1 MFRVYHSNQL
11 DLLKTLTSTLIA
23 REPLADPF
31 QQEVVLVQSPGMAQW
46 LQMQLAEQFGIA
58 ANIVFPLPATFI
70 WDMFTRVLPGIP
82 KESAFS
88 KDAMTWKLM
97 WLLPDLLTRPEFAP
111 LQHYLTDD
119 GDKRKIHQLAGRV
132 ADLFDQ
138 YLVYRPQWL
147 ESWQK
152 GESIDGLAEA
162 QQWQAPLWV
171 RLVEYTHE
179 LGQPEWHRANLYRR
193 FISVLEKAERCPE
206 GLPPRVFIC
215 GISALPPVYLEALQ
229 ALGRHIDIHLMFTN
243 PCRYYWGIFRAS
255 HSWPNCRAASG
266 AIIRIKRNMPYSEI
280 PITPPRCLMLKA
292 NKICPTRYWLHGAS
306 WGVTTTFYSRR

>member
-1 MFRVYHSNQL
+1 MFTVYHSNQL
-11 DLLKTLTSTLIA
+11 DLLKTLTSALIA
-23 REPLADPF
+23 RDPLADPF

-58 ANIVFPLPATFI
+58 ANVAFPLPATFI
-70 WDMFTRVLPGIP
+70 WDMFTRVLPDIP

-97 WLLPDLLTRPEFAP
+97 WLLPEMLTQPAFAP

-147 ESWQK
+147 ESWQR
-152 GESIDGLAEA
+152 GERIDGLAEA
-162 QQWQAPLWV
+162 QQWQAPLWA
-171 RLVEYTHE
+171 RLVEYTRE
-179 LGQPEWHRANLYRR
+179 LGQPEWHRANLYSR
-193 FISVLEKAERCPE
+193 FIHALEQAKTCPP

-215 GISALPPVYLEALQ
+215 GISALPPVCW
-229 ALGRHIDIHLMFTN
+229 RR
-243 PCRYYWGIFRAS
+243 CRRWDGIS
-255 HSWPNCRAASG
+255 IS
-266 AIIRIKRNMPYSEI
+266 
-280 PITPPRCLMLKA
+280 T
-292 NKICPTRYWLHGAS
+292 
-306 WGVTTTFYSRR
+306 

>member
-1 MFRVYHSNQL
+1 MFTVYHSNQL
-11 DLLKTLTSTLIA
+11 DLLKTLTSALIA

-70 WDMFTRVLPGIP
+70 WDMFTKVLPGIP

-97 WLLPDLLTRPEFAP
+97 WLLPGMLTRPEFAP

-119 GDKRKIHQLAGRV
+119 ADKRKIHQLAGRV

-147 ESWQK
+147 ESWQR
-152 GESIDGLAEA
+152 GETVEGLADA
-162 QQWQAPLWV
+162 QSWQAP
-171 RLVEYTHE
+171 
-179 LGQPEWHRANLYRR
+179 
-193 FISVLEKAERCPE
+193 
-206 GLPPRVFIC
+206 C
-215 GISALPPVYLEALQ
+215 GI
-229 ALGRHIDIHLMFTN
+229 G
-243 PCRYYWGIFRAS
+243 
-255 HSWPNCRAASG
+255 
-266 AIIRIKRNMPYSEI
+266 
-280 PITPPRCLMLKA
+280 
-292 NKICPTRYWLHGAS
+292 
-306 WGVTTTFYSRR
+306 